1 MDATPSPPH
10 VPAGTVLRL
19 AKEDWRYGGFTLFL
33 RVEAVRD
40 DLSSYYDDE
49 WVWVSGQQLARDGTP
64 LGQLD
69 ALVRVSAL
77 PRGGVEPPSPVR
89 KEPGR

>member
-1 MDATPSPPH
+1 MGTTSPQPPH
-10 VPAGTVLRL
+10 VPAGTVLEL
-19 AKEDWRYGGFTLFL
+19 SKEDWRYGGFTLFL
-33 RVEAVRD
+33 RVESVRD

-77 PRGGVEPPSPVR
+77 PGAEDPAALGEQFD
-89 KEPGR
+89 

>member
-1 MDATPSPPH
+1 MDATAPPPH
-10 VPAGTVLRL
+10 VPAGTVLEL

-33 RVEAVRD
+33 RVESVRD

-49 WVWVSGQQLARDGTP
+49 WIWVSGQQLTRDGTP

-69 ALVRVSAL
+69 ALVRISAL
-77 PRGGVEPPSPVR
+77 PGPGDPPI
-89 KEPGR
+89 PGAQSS